1 MKSIDSALLVPW
13 PPVQLGAL
21 LLPDASISPRRPE
34 VGFGVGA
41 HGAPGVLGA
50 GLHDRAGGG
59 AHGADVGRL
68 PQLAHQA
75 VHPVFQLLAGQRRV
89 PLGLLHVAQ
98 ADRDVEHGVEAVET
112 LLHVAVLGRP
122 VVELQ
127 SVICRNVG
135 GDKRGSSEAE
145 QGERFTDG

>member
-1 MKSIDSALLVPW
+1 MPR
-13 PPVQLGAL
+13 PPVQLEAS
-21 LLPDASISPRRPE
+21 LLPDAAVGARRPQL
-34 VGFGVGA
+34 GFGVRA
-41 HGAPGVLGA
+41 QGAPGVLGA
-50 GLHDRAGGG
+50 SLHDGAGGG

-75 VHPVFQLLAGQRRV
+75 VQPALQLHAGQGGV

-98 ADRDVEHGVEAVET
+98 ADGDVEHRVEAVEA

-127 SVICRNVG
+127 SILWRGEERG
-135 GDKRGSSEAE
+135 GE
-145 QGERFTDG
+145 GER